1 MTFPAGGGNAGTSGG
16 GSSSPA
22 APSTP
27 NSDAPATPS
36 TAASDSEEAAR
47 AAATVDAPDEG
58 AAAATA
64 DAPDEGAASTSTA
77 APPPKIERPA
87 SFREALD
94 RERASASEGDDTATE
109 KPVAKKP
116 AAAAD
121 AATPKPDTAKPAP
134 AKTDAAKPATEAA
147 PKTDAGTTAADA
159 ATTTAAEAKQA
170 KPVQAPEEAE
180 DDAPSDEEI
189 LASENLDEELDKRF
203 PEADKGKRGALD
215 FAKRTARKNRELAPI
230 AELVESVGGMDGAKL
245 AFDYTKEL
253 TALSRSVATPEEAF
267 EQAEGFRSFLH
278 KNAPGALGKLESA
291 IFWKAVEDTPEGL
304 ANVQAL
310 TDEIFGDGVLTVE
323 QLKILGNAFAD
334 GQIDLDELAE
344 RGDYTMSKTERE
356 RKARE
361 NVKQTARE
369 KELEARLAA
378 IEGDKKTTDDAKEET
393 RVLKVKEGLTSFVQ
407 SNLKL
412 CIPIL
417 RDYGLALPDDPNSPE
432 FKSVQRKIRHI
443 QRDLE
448 DVMAKDDD
456 YQTVVGNINRL
467 QTDGVHSI
475 SLGTAQRKMQVAL
488 RAILDEYAP
497 EAAEA
502 VKRKNK
508 VTAALVNKHGKSP
521 TTTAPAKPRNTAPPA
536 DASNSERA
544 VSREER
550 RQGIARS
557 IEEARR
563 EQANA

>member
-1 MTFPAGGGNAGTSGG
+1 MTFPAGGGNAGAPGG

-27 NSDAPATPS
+27 DSDATATTS

-47 AAATVDAPDEG
+47 AAAATDAPDDG
-58 AAAATA
+58 V
-64 DAPDEGAASTSTA
+64 ASTSA
-77 APPPKIERPA
+77 ALPAPKIERPA
-87 SFREALD
+87 SFRETLE
-94 RERASASEGDDTATE
+94 RQRASASEGDDTATE
-109 KPVAKKP
+109 KTVEKKP
-116 AAAAD
+116 AATAEGAAT
-121 AATPKPDTAKPAP
+121 ATPKPDATKPAP
-134 AKTDAAKPATEAA
+134 AKTDAAKPATTPA

-159 ATTTAAEAKQA
+159 ATTTAKQA
-170 KPVQAPEEAE
+170 KPEAPEESE

-253 TALSRSVATPEEAF
+253 TALSRAVASPEEAF

-323 QLKILGNAFAD
+323 QLKILGNAFAA
-334 GQIDLDELAE
+334 GQIDLDELAG
-344 RGDYTMSKTERE
+344 RGDYTMSKAERE

-369 KELEARLAA
+369 KELEARLAEL
-378 IEGDKKTTDDAKEET
+378 EGTKKTADEAKAET
-393 RVLKVKEGLTSFVQ
+393 HNVKVKEAMTSFVQ
-407 SNLKL
+407 GNQQL
-412 CIPIL
+412 CMPIL
-417 RDYGLALPDDPNSPE
+417 REYGFAYPDDPKSPQYAQMAWYI
-432 FKSVQRKIRHI
+432 KNI

-448 DVMAKDDD
+448 EELSKDEDFK
-456 YQTVVGNINRL
+456 TVIGNINNLR
-467 QTDGVHSI
+467 TDGVHAI
-475 SLGTAQRKMQVAL
+475 SVGATRNKMRVAL
-488 RAILDEYAP
+488 RGILDQIAP
-497 EAAEA
+497 DAAA
-502 VKRKNK
+502 KVKERNQL
-508 VTAALVNKHGKSP
+508 TAARVQKNGKATT
-521 TTTAPAKPRNTAPPA
+521 TTTAPAKPRNVSTAAP
-536 DASNSERA
+536 SNSESA
-544 VSREER
+544 MQSVEER
-550 RQGIARS
+550 RERRHAAFVQS
-557 IEEARR
+557 LEEGRR
-563 EQANA
+563 AEQ